1 MVEWERS
8 EFAES
13 ERSVARR
20 NDAPA
25 RASSKS
31 RSLRVRVALAVAA
44 PIFLALSLLSLVNY
58 ARERRIFQDQLQRS
72 AQQLGEVTLGSLRH
86 AMLVNDRGLLAQV
99 VDDLAAVENDVL
111 LIQIIDL
118 EKQVR
123 VASEHELVG
132 SRQSIHAGGCE
143 ECHRLSPAERPRT
156 IHLESARQTLR
167 ISTPIQN
174 EPACSACHQGQGGHL
189 GVMLI
194 DVSLADTQRH
204 TLGDLQLDLGI
215 SLAGTFIVSLC
226 VYFLVHWLVVRRI
239 ESFREPLA
247 ALSQGNLSARL
258 PLPDRVRDELD
269 ELGLRFNSMAADLQR
284 HAAEEAERSQVRQRA
299 IVEERERIARELHD
313 GMAQLLGY
321 VNTKVMAVRLL
332 LSDGKMDAAKGHLLQ
347 LEEAA
352 RELFSDL
359 REAILG
365 LRLASASSEGL
376 VTAIREFTDKFNRLN
391 DLSVDLSV
399 DPDLENPSLPPEAE
413 LQVLRIVQEALS
425 NARKHAQASQAW
437 IILTQE
443 DGILELTIGDD
454 GVGFNPGETGGDQ
467 ERGFGL
473 TTMRERS
480 EAIGAQF
487 VVDSEPE
494 GGTRISLRIPMGEGG

>member
-1 MVEWERS
+1 MERERS
-8 EFAES
+8 ESAES
-13 ERSVARR
+13 GRSVGRR
-20 NDAPA
+20 NDAPSGA
-25 RASSKS
+25 NSKA

-118 EKQVR
+118 EQQVR

-132 SRQSIHAGGCE
+132 NRQSTRAGGCE
-143 ECHRLSPAERPRT
+143 ECHRLPPAERPRT
-156 IHLESARQTLR
+156 IHLQSARQILR

-174 EPACSACHQGQGGHL
+174 EPACSSCHQGQDGHL

-194 DVSLADTQRH
+194 DMSLADTQRH

-215 SLAGTFIVSLC
+215 SLAGTLVVSLC

-239 ESFREPLA
+239 ESFRQPLA
-247 ALSQGNLSARL
+247 ELSQGNLSARL
-258 PLPDRVRDELD
+258 PLPDRARDELD
-269 ELGLRFNSMAADLQR
+269 ELGIRFNHMAADLQR
-284 HAAEEAERSQVRQRA
+284 HAAEEAERSEVRQRA

-332 LSDGKMDAAKGHLLQ
+332 LNDGRMDAAKGHLLQ

-365 LRLASASSEGL
+365 LRLASANSEGL
-376 VTAIREFTDKFNRLN
+376 VTTIREFTEKFNRLN

-399 DPDLENPSLPPEAE
+399 DPDLEGLSLSPDCE
-413 LQVLRIVQEALS
+413 LQVLRIIQEALS
-425 NARKHAQASQAW
+425 NARKHARASQAW

-443 DGILELTIGDD
+443 DGSIELTIGDD
-454 GVGFNPGETGGDQ
+454 GIGFNPGEMADDP
-467 ERGFGL
+467 RAGFGL
-473 TTMRERS
+473 TSMRERAQ
-480 EAIGAQF
+480 AIGGTIS
-487 VVDSEPE
+487 VDSEPF
-494 GGTRISLRIPMGEGG
+494 GGTRISLRIPVHQER